1 MTSVCAAQPS
11 ASLTQAPALALTL
24 LFALAFTPFALAQD
38 ATNQPVATS
47 PQTASPQ
54 SSREKLTALNST
66 SDDLVQKLK
75 NNKVDAANFRIR
87 VVLYRESLRDLMLA
101 DQHTAAAEQLP
112 RPVLMELVRMAA
124 LLQAAAN
131 CETGRY
137 LVCPADLMER
147 LLLQQKTVANAV
159 NTPTRS
165 E

>member
-1 MTSVCAAQPS
+1 MTSVCAVQPS
-11 ASLTQAPALALTL
+11 LPQVPGMILAAV
-24 LFALAFTPFALAQD
+24 FFFSPPFIPFALAQD
-38 ATNQPVATS
+38 SVEQPAATGPRAA
-47 PQTASPQ
+47 PLP
-54 SSREKLTALNST
+54 SSREKLTALNRT

-75 NNKVDAANFRIR
+75 NSKMDAANFRIR
-87 VVLYRESLRDLMLA
+87 VVLYRESLRKLMLA
-101 DQHTAAAEQLP
+101 DQHATAAEQLP

-147 LLLQQKTVANAV
+147 LLLQQKTVADSG
-159 NTPTRS
+159 NTSTRS